1 MPIYEKDHYLKEEQM
16 FKNIF
21 KTKAQKEHELYM
33 KELDRKAAWQEYT
46 YNIISEI
53 SRNGQTW

>member
-1 MPIYEKDHYLKEEQM
+1 M
-16 FKNIF
+16 FIKNIF

-46 YNIISEI
+46 YNIISEASKRGMI
-53 SRNGQTW
+53 